1 MGIHLRTLTPLWTGG
16 VDQTCD
22 RLHET
27 GLIGS
32 LRWWYEALVR
42 GLGGYACDPT
52 EHGCTFDEE
61 RYRKSKAPDER
72 QRLRDAGLC
81 DACQVFGA
89 TGWARKFKL
98 QASADHRLLEQDDRP
113 ILIPSGRKRQ
123 TQKGER
129 AGGWFL

>member
-1 MGIHLRTLTPLWTGG
+1 MEIKLKTLTPLWTGG

-52 EHGCTFDEE
+52 AEGRCEYDPKKPEPPEKQICAACYLFGC
-61 RYRKSKAPDER
+61 
-72 QRLRDAGLC
+72 
-81 DACQVFGA
+81 
-89 TGWARKFKL
+89 TGWARLFRLKIFEENLNPEKIHFYTTLEANKGWLSRIFKNQDSNGL
-98 QASADHRLLEQDDRP
+98 SGQFRL
-113 ILIPSGRKRQ
+113 
-123 TQKGER
+123 
-129 AGGWFL
+129 